1 MLQIK
6 ALKEKSA
13 FQIFNQK
20 NDQVDGSWWEKKNEM
35 DKEQLNKKGELK
47 VNGALIMSKV
57 NLNTQMTI
65 RVIKQDKV
73 DG

>member
-6 ALKEKSA
+6 ALKEKKCFPN
-13 FQIFNQK
+13 FQLEK
-20 NDQVDGSWWEKKNEM
+20 RSSWWKLVGKKKWNGQRTT
-35 DKEQLNKKGELK
+35 EQERRIKK

-65 RVIKQDKV
+65 RVIK
-73 DG
+73 

>member
-6 ALKEKSA
+6 ALKEKVLFKFSTRKT
-13 FQIFNQK
+13 IK
-20 NDQVDGSWWEKKNEM
+20 LMEVGGKKKYEM